1 MGWSVC
7 IRRRGAPPATLPA
20 VLSRRPAMRPFVLL
34 LSLTLAGCAGT
45 RVFRPD
51 AARFTRRYLDGRVA
65 TVVLRDG
72 RSVRAATLRVS
83 ADSVV
88 WADPASREVDG
99 APIHEVARI
108 EARSSS
114 LTVGRSALTGIAV
127 AGVAG
132 TLGGYALLLQLGG
145 SPAESLRPATL
156 FGVMSMPLGALYGTV
171 GGAVAPATWMFVP
184 DLPPRATSDTSR
196 TARSFAAPRLA
207 P

>member
-1 MGWSVC
+1 
-7 IRRRGAPPATLPA
+7 
-20 VLSRRPAMRPFVLL
+20 MRPIALL

-51 AARFTRRYLDGRVA
+51 DAGFTRRHLDGRAA

-72 RSVRAATLRVS
+72 RSVRAAALRVS

-88 WADPASREVDG
+88 WADPVTLSGDG
-99 APIHEVARI
+99 APLHEVARI

-132 TLGGYALLLQLGG
+132 TLGGYALFLQLGG

-156 FGVMSMPLGALYGTV
+156 FGVMSMPLGALYGTL
-171 GGAVAPATWMFVP
+171 GGAVAPATWTFVP
-184 DLPPRATSDTSR
+184 DRPPPRATSDTSR
-196 TARSFAAPRLA
+196 PARSFAAPRPLA
-207 P
+207 RRTRPLAAT